1 MTRRS
6 SAVLAGAAGMLVAA
20 AAGAVLAFAGH
31 EKKVELSFVGRYTG
45 GGAEIAGYDPKSERV
60 FVTDADNK
68 RVDIVSIADPASPTK
83 VGEIP
88 VAPGSP
94 TSVDVDDGVVAV
106 AVVAPTKTD
115 PGSVRFYDTGGASI
129 HPGVTVGA
137 LPDMLTFTPNHDY
150 VLVANEGEPSGY
162 GPGFADPEGSVSVI
176 DIRKGLKK
184 LTQAQV
190 RTASF
195 TDVTIPDGVRI
206 FGPGA
211 DAPHDL
217 EPEYIAPSD
226 DSKTAWVTLQENNA
240 IAELDVRD
248 ATITAVW
255 PLGFKDHRLD
265 GNALDPTDRDG
276 VGNAGRIEIVNRP
289 VYGMYLPDGIAS
301 FSSHGETFLVT
312 ANEGDS
318 RADWPP
324 FNEEARISD
333 LTLAPGVV
341 DPPQLLTDDLTAFGR
356 LTVTRTL
363 GDANNDG
370 TYEALYA
377 FGARSF
383 SIWSADAREQVYDSG
398 DDFEQI
404 TRQQVP
410 ALFNGESGA
419 AFDSRSDNKGPEPEG
434 VAVGEVHGRTY
445 AFIGLERIG
454 GVMVYDLTDPQAPEF
469 VQYVNPEPAVDN
481 APEGLHFIDRRDS
494 PTGTPLLVV
503 ANEVSGTTA
512 IFAVDG

>member
-1 MTRRS
+1 
-6 SAVLAGAAGMLVAA
+6 VLVAA
-20 AAGAVLAFAGH
+20 ATAVAAVLAFASH
-31 EKKVELSFVGRYTG
+31 DTTIELTLQGRYTG
-45 GGAEIAGYDPKSERV
+45 GGAEIAGYDPKSERI

-68 RVDIVSIADPASPTK
+68 RVDIVSIADPSSPTK
-83 VGEIP
+83 VGEIS

-94 TSVDVDDGVVAV
+94 TSVAVDKEIVAV
-106 AVVAPTKTD
+106 AVAAPTKTD
-115 PGSVRFYDTGGASI
+115 SGSVRFFDTDGDPI

-137 LPDMLTFTPNHDY
+137 LPDMLTFTPNHEY
-150 VLVANEGEPSGY
+150 ILVANEGEPSGY
-162 GPGFADPEGSVSVI
+162 GPPPPGQIYADPEGSVSVI
-176 DIRKGLKK
+176 DLRKGVKK

-195 TDVTIPDGVRI
+195 AGVAIPDGVRI

-211 DAPHDL
+211 TPPMDL
-217 EPEYIAPSD
+217 EPEYIAPAG
-226 DSKTAWVTLQENNA
+226 DSRTAWVTLQENNA

-255 PLGFKDHRLD
+255 PLGFKDHRLAHN
-265 GNALDPTDRDG
+265 GLDPSDRDG

-289 VYGMYLPDGIAS
+289 VFGMYLPDGIAS
-301 FSSHGETFLVT
+301 YSSHGETFLVT

-318 RADWPP
+318 RADWPG

-333 LTLAPGVV
+333 LTLEPGVV
-341 DPPQLLTDDLTAFGR
+341 DPPALLTDDLTAFGR
-356 LTVTRTL
+356 LNVTRAL
-363 GDANNDG
+363 GNTDTDPA
-370 TYEALYA
+370 YEALYA

-383 SIWSADAREQVYDSG
+383 SIWSADGKEQVYDSG

-410 ALFNGESGA
+410 GLFNSESGA
-419 AFDSRSDNKGPEPEG
+419 GFDTRSDNKGPEPEG
-434 VAVGEVHGRTY
+434 VTVGEVHGRTF

-454 GVMVYDLTDPQAPEF
+454 GVMVYDVSDPGEPEF
-469 VQYVNPEPAVDN
+469 VQYVNPEPAVDR
-481 APEGLHFIDRRDS
+481 APEGVLFVDRHDS
-494 PTGTPLLVV
+494 PTDDPLLVV

-512 IFAVDG
+512 IYGIGS